1 MARLAGGSRAER
13 RVGGSAFPQ
22 VQKSNE
28 QGFPGSLLLLYSV
41 GSKKSVNLDQG
52 PPCEHGRVRS
62 CVWPF
67 RKLQRKKEERDTGER
82 QDPVPA
88 ATKDH
93 GTFSSHNNVPKCL
106 ATSGLA
112 FQTRCHQTRHTHL
125 DTPRGTQGTQG
136 QAPPR
141 SPPPSRASPGQ
152 EPTAMPAAKEQA
164 AAQRARNHRLPICLG
179 SCSGGYGLSFLTW
192 PL

>member
-41 GSKKSVNLDQG
+41 GSEKSVNLDQG

-62 CVWPF
+62 GVWPF
-67 RKLQRKKEERDTGER
+67 RKLQRKKEERHR
-82 QDPVPA
+82 RA
-88 ATKDH
+88 AGSSTSSH
-93 GTFSSHNNVPKCL
+93 QGPWHLSSHNNVPKCL

-125 DTPRGTQGTQG
+125 DTTQGTQGTQER
-136 QAPPR
+136 APPR

-164 AAQRARNHRLPICLG
+164 AAQRARNHRLPFCLG
-179 SCSGGYGLSFLTW
+179 SYSGGYGLSFLTW